1 VTDPGHH
8 RDLLDLLGKRHHRR
22 QHVVRG
28 LGTAHLTA
36 TLQNLVWTRTG
47 NRQIRFKSGLSHG
60 SLMGLIIKN
69 LLLTALT
76 LGLYWPFAAVATAR
90 LKLEAV
96 AVHTRQHP
104 DDLVVQVQRSYKD
117 GAGDMAADLMGMDV
131 GL

>member
-1 VTDPGHH
+1 MKSMAVLVPVFIVGVF
-8 RDLLDLLGKRHHRR
+8 LVQMLY
-22 QHVVRG
+22 
-28 LGTAHLTA
+28 TAHLTA

-47 NRQIRFKSGLSHG
+47 NRQIRFKSDLSHW
-60 SLMGLIIKN
+60 SLMGLMIKN